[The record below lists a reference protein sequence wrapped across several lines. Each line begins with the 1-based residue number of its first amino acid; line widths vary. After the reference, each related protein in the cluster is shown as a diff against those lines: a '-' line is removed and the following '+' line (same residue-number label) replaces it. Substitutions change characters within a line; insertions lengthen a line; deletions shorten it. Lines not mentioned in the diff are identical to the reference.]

1 MNHIINVNIKLIGI
15 FRELSKKNQFPMKLE
30 EPAVVKKVIHKL
42 TETFS
47 PKFKQA
53 LIDPD
58 LNDPRPNTLILVNGK
73 EINVLDGLETK
84 LNQDDEIAI
93 IPVSHGG

>member
-1 MNHIINVNIKLIGI
+1 
-15 FRELSKKNQFPMKLE
+15 MKLK
-30 EPAVVKKVIHKL
+30 EPAVVKNLIHKL

-53 LIDPD
+53 LIDTD

-73 EINVLDGLETK
+73 EINILNGLETK
-84 LNQDDEIAI
+84 LNQDDEVAI

>member
-1 MNHIINVNIKLIGI
+1 VNHIINVNIKLIGI
-15 FRELSKKNQFPMKLE
+15 FQELSRKTQFPMKLK
-30 EPAVVKKVIHKL
+30 EPAVVKKVIHQL

-47 PKFKQA
+47 PRFKQA

-58 LNDPRPNTLILVNGK
+58 LDDPRPNTLILVNGK
-73 EINVLDGLETK
+73 EINVLNGLETK
-84 LNQDDEIAI
+84 LNQNDEITI

>member
-1 MNHIINVNIKLIGI
+1 MGI
-15 FRELSKKNQFPMKLE
+15 FRELSRKNKFPMRLE
-30 EPAVVKKVIHKL
+30 EPAVVEKVIHKL
-42 TETFS
+42 GETFS

-58 LNDPRPNTLILVNGK
+58 LNDPRPNTLILVNGR
-73 EINVLDGLETK
+73 EINVLNGLETK
-84 LNQDDEIAI
+84 LNKDDEIAI

>member
-1 MNHIINVNIKLIGI
+1 MGI

-47 PKFKQA
+47 SKFKQA

-84 LNQDDEIAI
+84 LNQNDEIAI